1 MNRMKPGSKARIAL
15 FAAVALLLI
24 AMAAFFI
31 VGAAETGLNGLLGG
45 NFFAPENLLA
55 WQIPAL
61 RGLDI
66 DDGSVLPDGVPPAII
81 LPEPE
86 ENAPSPS
93 PRAAKP
99 APASTQEPKV
109 EVVQIDPNISESV
122 KVEIL
127 NMENERLP
135 AIDLSGA
142 QPRVLIYSTHSTEAY
157 TQTDDNKYEPSS
169 KWRTEDNAKNIIAVG
184 ALLAKE
190 MHEDYGFAVIHDITN
205 HEPPDFYTSYN
216 RSLETM
222 EKYKEQYPSIDVFID
237 VHRDAD
243 ESEGENKDFVEID
256 GKRVARLMFVVGT
269 GQGVTG
275 VGWKERPEW
284 KQNYQLALDVTDE
297 LNKICPTLGKPVRV
311 KTGRYNQH
319 VSDRAMLVE
328 VGHNKNTLEEAAN
341 AMQYLAQAIAAA
353 TGQG

>member
-1 MNRMKPGSKARIAL
+1 MNRFKSGSKAKIAL

-24 AMAAFFI
+24 AMAAFFV
-31 VGAAETGLNGLLGG
+31 VGAALGLDGLLGG
-45 NFFAPENLLA
+45 NFFAPDNLLA

-66 DDGSVLPDGVPPAII
+66 PPAPK
-81 LPEPE
+81 LEASPPPAAAPPGPVEK
-86 ENAPSPS
+86 PSPARES
-93 PRAAKP
+93 EKA
-99 APASTQEPKV
+99 EPKATREPTV
-109 EVVQIDPNISESV
+109 EVVEIDPNISESV
-122 KVEIL
+122 KIEIL
-127 NMENERLP
+127 NMENEKLP

-142 QPRVLIYSTHSTEAY
+142 KPRVLIYSTHSTEAY
-157 TQTDDNKYEPSS
+157 TQTDENEYEPSS
-169 KWRTEDNAKNIIAVG
+169 EWRTEDNAKNIISVG

-190 MHEDYGFAVIHDITN
+190 LNERHGFAVVHDATN

-222 EKYKEQYPSIDVFID
+222 EKYKKEYPSIDVFID

-269 GQGVTG
+269 GHGVTG
-275 VGWKERPEW
+275 VGWEERPEW
-284 KQNYQLALDVTDE
+284 KRNYQLALDITDE

-311 KTGRYNQH
+311 KPQRYNQH
-319 VSDRAMLVE
+319 VSDRAMLIE
-328 VGHNKNTLEEAAN
+328 VGHNKNTLEEAQN
-341 AMQYLAQAIAAA
+341 AMQYLAKAIAAA
-353 TGQG
+353 TRQG